1 MKYFTPELVVA
12 YGSDDSTTWKAA
24 EARWDDACARYDAY
38 EVHDCAPSHRLPAGP
53 PGRQLA
59 WVLDNPVVC
68 SPIVGAT
75 KPHHL
80 TEAVAALGLHLT
92 DDEIHALQEPYTPHG
107 PSWF

>member
-1 MKYFTPELVVA
+1 MTPAQQRALA
-12 YGSDDSTTWKAA
+12 TIRAQLT
-24 EARWDDACARYDAY
+24 RLTRYDAY